1 MTEAQLDHGVALDH
15 EAALDLAA
23 LALDG
28 PLPPPNEERL
38 ATHLAACQRCRAT
51 QEAMRRDARVLG
63 QLARADAP
71 PHVRAAVVRRVAAGA
86 GDGRGSRPLDPLA
99 SGLHAG
105 RALAFAIGAFL
116 VTLLALALMVAS
128 AP

>member
-1 MTEAQLDHGVALDH
+1 MTQARLDH

-23 LALDG
+23 LALDA
-28 PLPPPNEERL
+28 PLPPPYQERL
-38 ATHLAACQRCRAT
+38 ATHLAECLPCRAT

-71 PHVRAAVVRRVAAGA
+71 PRVRDAIVRRAATGASRGWGPRLLGPLVR
-86 GDGRGSRPLDPLA
+86 
-99 SGLHAG
+99 GLHAG
-105 RALAFAIGAFL
+105 RALAFAIAAFL
-116 VTLLALALMVAS
+116 LTLLALALMVAS